1 MPDDAGGWQTI
12 APSPLPFGSE
22 LPKVPREMTLQ
33 DIVRVRDAFAA
44 AARRAEHAGYEWLE
58 IHSAHGYLSHEFLS
72 PLTNHRTDDYGGCF
86 ENRIRFLVE
95 TTRAVRQVWPEKLPL
110 TVRLSCTDWVPGG
123 WDIEESVELAKRLK
137 TEGVDLVDCSS
148 GGTVPDAKIPA
159 GPGFQVPFAERI
171 RREAGIATAAVGLI
185 SSPEHADAIIRQGR
199 ADLVLLGREFLRDP
213 YWPIRAA
220 KALRHDDAKL
230 PPVQYL
236 RAW

>member
-1 MPDDAGGWQTI
+1 
-12 APSPLPFGSE
+12 
-22 LPKVPREMTLQ
+22 MTLQ

-86 ENRIRFLVE
+86 ENRIRFLLE
-95 TTRAVRQVWPEKLPL
+95 TTRAVRQVWPAKFPL

-213 YWPIRAA
+213 YWTIRAA